1 MPSNRL
7 LYVGTLIVAAS
18 ASIWLGAE
26 LTRRIEWI
34 TPWTGG
40 LGALLILLGLAQEAR
55 RRREAALAP
64 TARPEPPSQR

>member
-7 LYVGTLIVAAS
+7 LYYGILIVAAS

-40 LGALLILLGLAQEAR
+40 LGALLIVLGLAQEAR
-55 RRREAALAP
+55 RRRGSAVQSGTKAAS
-64 TARPEPPSQR
+64 PPL